1 MFLSCIASVSSC
13 TSFQFSHCPYRVAVA
28 QARRS
33 NTRRPRPTKRA
44 INPIDLPLSRR
55 SIDPSILVRC
65 CTQASLARA
74 RAIPPN
80 PILTA

>member
-1 MFLSCIASVSSC
+1 MFLSCIAC
-13 TSFQFSHCPYRVAVA
+13 LILHLFFSFPAVRTA
-28 QARRS
+28 LPWPKPDAP
-33 NTRRPRPTKRA
+33 NIRRPSPSKRA

-80 PILTA
+80 PIPTA